1 MNKSGQNI
9 YEFHNNNCRGEGF
22 SILREDRGR
31 LFAKNIGTGKKILDL
46 GCRDGALTSFF
57 VKNNDV
63 TGADIDT
70 IALDKASK
78 RGIKPLHFDIN
89 GEWEQISQNK
99 YDVVVIAETLEHIYY
114 PEKVIQKIKSV
125 LNKEGMLIGSVP
137 NAFSLINRIR
147 LFLGKKD
154 KTPLHDPTHIN
165 HFSHKELKQILHKYF
180 KEVTIEPLGRFA
192 YFDKFMPG
200 MFSFDLVF
208 ICSKPC

>member
-1 MNKSGQNI
+1 L
-9 YEFHNNNCRGEGF
+9 E
-22 SILREDRGR
+22 LV
-31 LFAKNIGTGKKILDL
+31 KKILDL

-165 HFSHKELKQILHKYF
+165 HFSHKELKQVLHKYF